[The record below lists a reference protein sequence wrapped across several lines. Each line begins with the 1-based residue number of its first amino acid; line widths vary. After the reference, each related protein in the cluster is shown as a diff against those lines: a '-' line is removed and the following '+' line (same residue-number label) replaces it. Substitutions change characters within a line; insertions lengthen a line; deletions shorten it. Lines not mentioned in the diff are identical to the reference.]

1 MKTLVLTTFS
11 ILFCCISSLNFLEVI
26 GCTTPDANSYKFDN
40 NWTLNNGAGEIS
52 FTGKGRG
59 AYIKI
64 NNNNSDL
71 SNQYWII
78 IAGWDN
84 TMSKVIR
91 GDGSTVCEIPQTVDT
106 IMPYQYKLVLNPS
119 ASRIELYLGLSEAW
133 TCIDEKSWNAPQAKY
148 FSLSKSADAD
158 MMYCNITSKPLSEPV
173 DTCFVPNPTTFEL
186 NNQWTL
192 AEGFGSL
199 IFNGYGKELYLRL
212 IDSNS
217 DSYQYW
223 IILGLNGN
231 QTKIT
236 RGDGSLV
243 CLIDQVI
250 DLHKTVNYNIVFDKI
265 LSSMTLFVDHKYIW
279 TCTDPNGWNAP
290 NVHWIGLSRSSESF
304 YQMCDV
310 QTVKISENGD
320 YTQLMMTKTAK

>member
-1 MKTLVLTTFS
+1 MKTTVFILLISICSISAIS
-11 ILFCCISSLNFLEVI
+11 ILDTIGCIS
-26 GCTTPDANSYKFDN
+26 PDANSYKVDN
-40 NWTLNNGAGEIS
+40 SWTLTSGAGEIS

-59 AYIKI
+59 AYIRI
-64 NNNNSDL
+64 RNDSTDL

-78 IAGWDN
+78 VAGWDN

-106 IMPYQYKLVLNPS
+106 VMSYQYKLVLNPS
-119 ASRIELYLGLSEAW
+119 ASRIRLFLNNSEAW
-133 TCIDEKSWNAPQAKY
+133 TCIDEKGWNAPQAKY
-148 FSLSKSADAD
+148 FSVSKSADAD

-173 DTCFVPNPTTFEL
+173 GTCFVPNPTTFEL
-186 NNQWTL
+186 NNQWTIS
-192 AEGFGSL
+192 EGSGSL

-212 IDSNS
+212 INSNS

-236 RGDGSLV
+236 RGDGSQV

-250 DLHKTVNYNIVFDKI
+250 DLHKTVNYNIVFDGS
-265 LSSMTLFVDHKYIW
+265 LGSMTLFVDHQYAW

-290 NVHWIGLSRSSESF
+290 NAHWIGISRPSESF

-310 QTVKISENGD
+310 QSVKISENND
-320 YTQLMMTKTAK
+320 YVYMNLNKSAH